1 MTRKGSS
8 DLWNR
13 EMNPVLEEKVG
24 RTKKLIQWL
33 YQALPYNLLKTNRI
47 FKERKKKSRDNQ
59 KDNSNTLNWF
69 YFCMESLI

>member
-8 DLWNR
+8 ELWNR

-24 RTKKLIQWL
+24 KTKKLIQWL

-47 FKERKKKSRDNQ
+47 FKEKKKSHDNQ